1 MEPSDSDKCQFW
13 KFVSLDQFRP
23 PSPSI
28 DRTLKKR
35 FWGLFSEK
43 KPKTG
48 RPDSF
53 DRIERPTELEELR
66 LHPRIKASY
75 WDQGA
80 HALDIML
87 RQSAFAAPDDFLD
100 CGKAVVGPPFGGHGQ
115 TLRQWAKQHRFPVVD
130 PPEPEKIME
139 QDESLFQ
146 QFYSNGPKTVHV
158 VPELER
164 FFLRNVKGI
173 ALVRRLFAQLWEG
186 KLGRVVFGCDSWAWA
201 FLCRV
206 LGQNPAPA
214 CVAQALS
221 ADSMAAWLA
230 GLAFENSREPQ
241 RYAFRSLENGAYVL
255 PPPDKGKDDS
265 DKKFNTPSDI
275 KLLNEYCRGN
285 PGVALEFWKRGFK
298 SAPENEPLENEQN
311 ADNSN
316 TDAPVVWI
324 VPWEKLPKPAIPE
337 GFEREHGLLLHT
349 LLLHG
354 GLHADMLETV
364 LPYSRFDI
372 SRYISF
378 LGRSELIEIQAGFL
392 KVTPFSF
399 PAVRE
404 YLKGEGYLREL

>member
-1 MEPSDSDKCQFW
+1 MDTSEHDKIRFW
-13 KFVSLDQFRP
+13 KFVSPDEFKP

-35 FWGLFSEK
+35 FWGLFGEK
-43 KPKTG
+43 KPKANRSDG
-48 RPDSF
+48 F

-66 LHPRIKASY
+66 LQPRVEASY
-75 WDQGA
+75 WNRGA
-80 HALDIML
+80 NALDEMF
-87 RQSAFAAPDDFLD
+87 QQPSFAAPREFRDG
-100 CGKAVVGPPFGGHGQ
+100 GKALIGPPFGGHGR
-115 TLRQWAKQHRFPVVD
+115 TLRQWAKQKGFPVVD
-130 PPEPEKIME
+130 PPEPEKILE
-139 QDESLFQ
+139 QNESLFE
-146 QFYSNGPKTVHV
+146 QFSSNDPKTVLV

-186 KLGRVVFGCDSWAWA
+186 RLGRVLFGCDSWAWA

-230 GLAFENSREPQ
+230 ELAFENSRERQ
-241 RYAFRSLENGAYVL
+241 RYVFRSLENGAYVL
-255 PPPDKGKDDS
+255 PPPSRGKDDS
-265 DKKFNTPSDI
+265 EKEFKTPSDI

-298 SAPENEPLENEQN
+298 SAPDKEPPESEQN

-316 TDAPVVWI
+316 IDALVVWI
-324 VPWEKLPKPAIPE
+324 VPWDKLPKPAMPE

-354 GLHADMLETV
+354 GLRDDMLERV
-364 LPYSRFDI
+364 LPFSRFDI
-372 SRYISF
+372 SRYVSF
-378 LGRSELIEIQAGFL
+378 LGRSELIEHQDGL
-392 KVTPFSF
+392 LQVSPFSF

-404 YLKGEGYLREL
+404 YLKGEGYLRGL

>member
-1 MEPSDSDKCQFW
+1 MDTSEHKKNRFW
-13 KFVSLDQFRP
+13 KFVSPDDFKP

-35 FWGLFSEK
+35 FWGLFGGK
-43 KPKTG
+43 KPTANKS
-48 RPDSF
+48 DEF
-53 DRIERPTELEELR
+53 DRIERPAELEELR
-66 LHPRIKASY
+66 LQPRVKASY
-75 WDQGA
+75 WDRGA
-80 HALDIML
+80 DALDEIFQ
-87 RQSAFAAPDDFLD
+87 QSSVAAPGEFRD
-100 CGKAVVGPPFGGHGQ
+100 CGNALISPPFWGHGR
-115 TLRQWAKQHRFPVVD
+115 TLKQWAKRHGLPVVD
-130 PPEPEKIME
+130 PPEPKKILE

-146 QFYSNGPKTVHV
+146 AFSNNDSKTVRV

-173 ALVRRLFAQLWEG
+173 ALVRRLFEQLWDG
-186 KLGRVVFGCDSWAWA
+186 RLGRVVFGCDSWAWA

-206 LGQNPAPA
+206 LGQPPAPA
-214 CVAQALS
+214 RVAQALS

-230 GLAFENSREPQ
+230 ELSFENSREPQ

-255 PPPDKGKDDS
+255 PHPGRGKDDS
-265 DKKFNTPSDI
+265 EMEFKTPSDI

-298 SAPENEPLENEQN
+298 SAPAEEPPENEQH

-324 VPWEKLPKPAIPE
+324 VPWEKLPKPAMPE
-337 GFEREHGLLLHT
+337 GFEREHGFLLHT
-349 LLLHG
+349 ILLHG

-364 LPYSRFDI
+364 LPFSRFEI

-378 LGRSELIEIQAGFL
+378 LGWSELIKIQEGFL
-392 KVTPFSF
+392 RVTPFSF

-404 YLKGEGYLREL
+404 YLKGEGYLRGL